1 MGEQV
6 DEPVDYTLLF
16 VDIIECLGDLYDHM
30 SAQILAEV
38 CQTNDLV
45 EELSS
50 WTELEYDVVV
60 LVRLGEVDELD
71 DIWMVELAHNL
82 NFFEDIR
89 TLQKNSGQ
97 PCSSG
102 PKNLIAQM

>member
-38 CQTNDLV
+38 CQANDLV

-50 WTELEYDVVV
+50 GT
-60 LVRLGEVDELD
+60 
-71 DIWMVELAHNL
+71 
-82 NFFEDIR
+82 
-89 TLQKNSGQ
+89 
-97 PCSSG
+97 
-102 PKNLIAQM
+102 